1 MALKRLLI
9 LFVTTCLFE
18 FVHAQDSLSTLNRIA
33 SFPSAFFTK
42 VNKKTS
48 ALEDGLTRQT
58 EKYLQKQARR
68 EEKLKKKLAKVDSA
82 AAKNCFAEDPT
93 QRYNELIQ
101 KLKSDSVR
109 VTKAL
114 NGAYLPYLDSLKGSL
129 SFLNNNPQ
137 LLSSSKILPADV
149 QKSLSNLQNLQGK
162 MQQAEDIK
170 QFLQQRKQQINNYL
184 AHSKHLPASITGLC
198 KNYNKDCYY
207 YGAQLKEY
215 KNILNDPDKMVK
227 TALTLL
233 NKLPAFTGFMQKNSM
248 LASLFNLPTGT
259 GNYAAASQAV
269 TGLQSRS
276 QVVSLLQNQVGS
288 TGPNVNGMIQ
298 QNVQSAQGQ
307 VNTLRDK
314 LKSLGGGGGDLD
326 MPDFKPNNQRTKSF
340 LNRLEFGTNI
350 QSDQSSYFFPTTT
363 DLGLSV
369 GYKLNDKSTIGVG
382 ASYKIG
388 WGKDV
393 RHIII
398 TQQGMGLRSYLD
410 IKLKGSFYAS
420 GGWEY
425 NYQPLSMTDSSTATH
440 GLSGTNW
447 TKSGLIGL
455 TKIISLKS
463 KTFKKTKL
471 QLLWDFMSY
480 RQRPQTPAFKFRVGY
495 TF

>member
-1 MALKRLLI
+1 MPKRLLI
-9 LFVTTCLFE
+9 LFVTMCLFE
-18 FVHAQDSLSTLNRIA
+18 FVHAQDSLSTIDRIA
-33 SFPSAFFTK
+33 NFPSSFFNR

-48 ALEDGLTRQT
+48 TLEDRLTRQT
-58 EKYLQKQARR
+58 ERYLQKQARR
-68 EEKLKKKLAKVDSA
+68 EEKLKKKLAKVDST

-101 KLKSDSVR
+101 KLKSDSTR
-109 VTKAL
+109 ITKTL

-129 SFLNNNPQ
+129 SFLNSNPQ

-149 QKSLSNLQNLQGK
+149 QKSLINLQQLQGK

-184 AHSKHLPASITGLC
+184 THSTHLPASITGLC

-207 YGAQLKEY
+207 YGEQLKEY
-215 KNILNDPDKMVK
+215 KSILNDPDKMLK
-227 TALTLL
+227 TALTLM
-233 NKLPAFTGFMQKNSM
+233 NKLPAFTSFMQRNSM

-259 GNYAAASQAV
+259 GNAAASSQAV

-276 QVVSLLQNQVGS
+276 QVVSVLQNQVGG

-314 LKSLGGGGGDLD
+314 LKSLGGGSGDLD
-326 MPDFKPNNQRTKSF
+326 MPNFKPNNQRTKSF
-340 LNRLEFGTNI
+340 LKRLEFGTNI
-350 QSDQSSYFFPTTT
+350 QSTQSSYFFPTTT

-398 TQQGMGLRSYLD
+398 TQQGMSLRSYLD
-410 IKLKGSFYAS
+410 IRLKGSFYAS

-425 NYQPLSMTDSSTATH
+425 NYQPLSMADSSTATH
-440 GLSGTNW
+440 DPLSTNW
-447 TKSGLIGL
+447 TKSGLIGV
-455 TKIISLKS
+455 TKIVSLKS